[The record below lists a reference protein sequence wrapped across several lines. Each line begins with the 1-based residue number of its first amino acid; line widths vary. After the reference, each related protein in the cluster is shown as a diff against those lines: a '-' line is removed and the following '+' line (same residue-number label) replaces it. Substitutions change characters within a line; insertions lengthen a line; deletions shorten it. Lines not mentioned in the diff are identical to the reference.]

1 MSSIEE
7 PKATGSSLPL
17 DVIIK
22 YGIEDKIDLKTPNG
36 ILEKTFSN
44 WDTLYHAVILAS
56 SSIGISSLAYP
67 ASMANTGII
76 LWVILLLTAISVN
89 YISGYVLIYCGKE
102 TKSKTFGDLTQK
114 LLGRFKIVVDFFCIL
129 TNVGIM
135 ISCMLT
141 FNDFMTSIFNPE
153 YFHHGHSRF
162 VTSKKSLFW
171 IVFPNLLLIPLLMRK
186 NSKDTNAIA
195 ICSVLAIVML
205 AFFTIYAFVFSNN
218 HIVFHKLELF
228 NLEYSAQCFSLLL
241 FGYMNQQTILDV
253 YSDLKCKR
261 AETVSKVI
269 RLQNIITT
277 FVYITIAVFG
287 YLTFYNHKDIK
298 DKNIFAFDLERN
310 FFYVMVNLCVGL
322 SVLFSNV
329 ATFRPTKALIMDFFE
344 PMVQGGKSRVDLW
357 IILALQIGQIV
368 TACMLEVYDMNFLNI
383 IDFISVFISPTICI
397 YLPVLFYIK
406 ISKNYKFI
414 WMVILVIIANTFAIS
429 KI

>member
-1 MSSIEE
+1 MSSVEE
-7 PKATGSSLPL
+7 PKAATSSLPL
-17 DVIIK
+17 DMIIK
-22 YGIEDKIDLKTPNG
+22 YGMEDKIDLKTPSG
-36 ILEKTFSN
+36 FLESTYTN

-76 LWVILLLTAISVN
+76 LWVVLLLTAISVN
-89 YISGYVLIYCGKE
+89 YISGSVLIYCGKE
-102 TKSKTFGDLTQK
+102 TKSRTFGDLTQK

-129 TNVGIM
+129 TNLGIM

-171 IVFPNLLLIPLLMRK
+171 IVFPNLLLIPLLLRK
-186 NSKDTNAIA
+186 SSGDINAIA

-205 AFFTIYAFVFSNN
+205 AFFTIYVFVFSNN
-218 HIVFHKLELF
+218 RIIFHKLELF
-228 NLEYSAQCFSLLL
+228 NVEYSAQCFSLLL

-253 YSDLKCKR
+253 YSDLRCKR
-261 AETVSKVI
+261 VETVNRVI

-277 FVYITIAVFG
+277 FVYITIAMFG
-287 YLTFYNHKDIK
+287 YLTFYNHKDIR

-310 FFYVMVNLCVGL
+310 FFYVVVNLCVGL

-329 ATFRPTKALIMDFFE
+329 ATFRPTKDMI
-344 PMVQGGKSRVDLW
+344 VDLLRPTTEGTKSKTDLW
-357 IILALQIGQIV
+357 VIFSLQIGQIV
-368 TACMLEVYDMNFLNI
+368 AASMLEVYDMNFLNI

-406 ISKNYKFI
+406 ISRSYKFL
-414 WMVILVIIANTFAIS
+414 WMVVLVIIANTFAIS